1 MDSVNDQLASPVG
14 VSPFGYLRLIACLQL
29 TEAFRSLPRPSSPAS
44 AKASIMHPFQACPPN
59 LAGKLKSCVFF
70 VYNSTK
76 FLMNLLLRI
85 LSSHHSL
92 SKSTTRSGVEECD
105 GPREL
110 PMIFL

>member
-59 LAGKLKSCVFF
+59 LAGKLKSCVFSCLQF
-70 VYNSTK
+70 YK
-76 FLMNLLLRI
+76 I
-85 LSSHHSL
+85 LNESSSSHTFFPPFPVKEHVPFVRAL
-92 SKSTTRSGVEECD
+92 RSAM
-105 GPREL
+105 EL
-110 PMIFL
+110 ESYL

>member
-1 MDSVNDQLASPVG
+1 MYSVDDQLASPVG
-14 VSPFGYLRLIACLQL
+14 VSPFGHLRLIACLQL

-59 LAGKLKSCVFF
+59 LAGKLKACVFF

-105 GPREL
+105 GR
-110 PMIFL
+110 